1 MKRILFFL
9 ALCALIIALYQRP
22 DFPQRRLE
30 GQTAANIPNAG
41 ENKPETSAKAY
52 QTQATESQAGEAQ
65 TAHTKAADPEAAQ
78 APLAEGTQT
87 LSLAN
92 PQAEQAKAQ
101 EPGLAEKAEPEQAP
115 GLQADAN
122 SANAQASTAMPQ
134 ASAENPQ
141 TDPQAAP
148 TSPKDSLSASRES
161 DAQASPQASAQA
173 QASKHPEK
181 SANPQVA
188 ESPAAQ
194 GNEND
199 DGTSSGTVQKG
210 ATLGQLLDEG
220 SGGSIAHFL
229 SAARKVFALKSL
241 REGQPYLLVC
251 DPATGSLKRF
261 EYEIDSQRKLIV
273 EETGPKEARAWIE
286 AIVYDTRLS
295 KAEGKISDNLFQA
308 VADIGEN
315 AQLALKLAELFASEI
330 NFIRDLQ
337 PGDSFSVLLEKRS
350 RDGQEKGYGRVLA
363 ARFVNRGK
371 AYEAFLYRG
380 PDGHLAHYNRK
391 GENLRK
397 TLLQAPLAFTRLSSR
412 FSMNRRHPIL
422 GESRPHLGVDYA
434 APKGTPVKAVGD
446 GLISRRGWAG
456 GYGNQV
462 VIQHNAGLESLYGH
476 LAGFARGISQGSRV
490 RQGQVIGYVGSTG
503 LSSGP
508 HLDFRLRQSGRFV
521 NPQKAINPRSAPIAK
536 ASMADFER
544 KARQALDWLE
554 SRRGLEDYDATA
566 YLPEPQKIS
575 LEPEPEKKRKA
586 ERRRS
591 SAKARERLN
600 SKASENQEQAEE
612 RS

>member
-9 ALCALIIALYQRP
+9 ALCALIIALYQHS
-22 DFPQRRLE
+22 DFPQRLLE
-30 GQTAANIPNAG
+30 SQTAANIPNAG
-41 ENKPETSAKAY
+41 ENKPEASAKAY

-65 TAHTKAADPEAAQ
+65 TARAKAADPEAAQ

-92 PQAEQAKAQ
+92 PQAEQANAQ
-101 EPGLAEKAEPEQAP
+101 EPSLAEKAEPEQAP
-115 GLQADAN
+115 GLQADDN
-122 SANAQASTAMPQ
+122 SANAQASAVMPQ
-134 ASAENPQ
+134 ASAEKSQ

-148 TSPKDSLSASRES
+148 TSPKDSVSASRES
-161 DAQASPQASAQA
+161 DAEASAQA
-173 QASKHPEK
+173 QASEGPEE

-188 ESPAAQ
+188 ENPAAQ

-199 DGTSSGTVQKG
+199 DGTSSGTVEKG
-210 ATLGQLLDEG
+210 ETLGQLLDEG

-229 SAARKVFALKSL
+229 GAARKVFALKSL

-273 EETGPKEARAWIE
+273 EETGPKEARGRIE

-295 KAEGKISDNLFQA
+295 RAEGKISDNLFQA
-308 VADIGEN
+308 VADIGES

-508 HLDFRLRQSGRFV
+508 HLDFRLRQGGRFV

-554 SRRGLEDYDATA
+554 GRRGLEDYDATA

-600 SKASENQEQAEE
+600 RKASENQEQAEE